1 MTGKHPAAQ
10 YIHACMAAAVMHT
23 WLKCR
28 QLATATEQQRR
39 PCRVVVE
46 NCVRLYR
53 GSMHDDRV
61 QALLTPTV
69 VSHLLGAF
77 ELNCV
82 GITVESPVEDLLEE
96 VKTAV
101 RRAAGG
107 GSSTQRAI
115 LEVCSLP
122 YLSWMRLRLSRGSV
136 VVQM

>member
-1 MTGKHPAAQ
+1 
-10 YIHACMAAAVMHT
+10 
-23 WLKCR
+23 
-28 QLATATEQQRR
+28 
-39 PCRVVVE
+39 
-46 NCVRLYR
+46 
-53 GSMHDDRV
+53 MHDDRV

-122 YLSWMRLRLSRGSV
+122 PMHAHPVVLRLQLCCGTNGTV
-136 VVQM
+136 PPEQMVSQHQVDSAAVA